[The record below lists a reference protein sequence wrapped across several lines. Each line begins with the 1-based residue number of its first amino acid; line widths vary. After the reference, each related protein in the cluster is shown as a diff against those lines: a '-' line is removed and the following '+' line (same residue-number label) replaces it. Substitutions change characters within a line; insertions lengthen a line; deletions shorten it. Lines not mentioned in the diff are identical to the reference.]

1 MKIYQTIIV
10 GGGPSGISCSY
21 HLQTHNIEHLIIE
34 KNEMLHTWKKERWDS
49 FYLVTPNWMTNLPG
63 MEHLIPY
70 NNEFMSKIEIENLL
84 VQYMQYVSPN
94 YVEKTTIKRINK
106 EKGYYEL
113 VTDKGSYY
121 AESIII
127 AVGMFNQPFIPD
139 LSKKIPESVHQLHSK
154 DYLNPKQLKDG
165 ATLVVGSGRSGIQIA
180 LEVKEETRKPTFLS
194 VGSLTPLPV
203 IYKNIN
209 GVFWLNRL
217 SGYSEDLNFLQYH
230 HDDLDNQNIVNK
242 INQNLYHCQIAG
254 VEILGRFINV
264 IDQKLEFSNDLKK
277 VLDDGEVYL
286 DFIRKKIND
295 YIDESQLQVSGH
307 EVDFNLEVVD
317 HSILAPLEV
326 IDINL
331 DHIKNVIWCTGFKPN
346 YDWLTL
352 DIFDEDGQLNLIN
365 NVETKENV
373 YFCGM
378 GLEPDPD
385 TKSSFGVGLYALSE
399 SAKRAVEALIKRS

>member
-1 MKIYQTIIV
+1 
-10 GGGPSGISCSY
+10 
-21 HLQTHNIEHLIIE
+21 
-34 KNEMLHTWKKERWDS
+34 
-49 FYLVTPNWMTNLPG
+49 
-63 MEHLIPY
+63 
-70 NNEFMSKIEIENLL
+70 
-84 VQYMQYVSPN
+84 
-94 YVEKTTIKRINK
+94 
-106 EKGYYEL
+106 
-113 VTDKGSYY
+113 
-121 AESIII
+121 
-127 AVGMFNQPFIPD
+127 
-139 LSKKIPESVHQLHSK
+139 
-154 DYLNPKQLKDG
+154 
-165 ATLVVGSGRSGIQIA
+165 
-180 LEVKEETRKPTFLS
+180 
-194 VGSLTPLPV
+194 
-203 IYKNIN
+203 
-209 GVFWLNRL
+209 
-217 SGYSEDLNFLQYH
+217 
-230 HDDLDNQNIVNK
+230 
-242 INQNLYHCQIAG
+242 
-254 VEILGRFINV
+254 V